1 MHTPKIVQI
10 YSVIDQDRATGDADE
25 MLFALSLY
33 TVLDIHVR
41 VSLNLGM
48 IQDHL
53 AMNMRTM

>member
-25 MLFALSLY
+25 MLFALSPY